1 MARVSALAMKDLIKA
16 DILEKYGVTVPKSAI
31 KVECPE

>member
-16 DILEKYGVTVPKSAI
+16 DILAKFGVNIPKSAI